1 MIVTK
6 KFLPRRT
13 FLQGIGV
20 TLALPLLDAM
30 VPALTASARTAAAP
44 VRRLGF
50 VYYPNGVIQEQWF
63 PSAAGA
69 GFEWTSTLNV
79 LAPLRDHL
87 VVLSGLNHE
96 PADPGAD
103 PAHPVAQAAWLSAVH
118 PITKG
123 GVRLGTTVDQVAARK
138 LGRFT
143 PLPSLELALEA
154 PSQIAC
160 DSGDCFF
167 SSTISW
173 RTPTTPNPM
182 EGHPRVVFDRLFGDV
197 SGSAQRRARIRQNAS
212 ILDSV
217 TREVDQLDRT
227 LGASDRTKLREYV
240 ESVREIERRLQQV
253 EARNSQSPLTLPD
266 RPVDIPE
273 SFGDHADIMFGLLTL
288 AFQTDMTRVFT
299 LLMGRESSN
308 RTFPEI
314 GVPDAHHTISHHN
327 SQPEAIAKKAKIDT
341 HHVQLLVS
349 FLEKLRAAADG
360 EGSLLD
366 HSLLL
371 YGSGLGDGNLHGHV
385 NVPVLLAGGCAGRLT
400 GGRHVACRPAT
411 PLANVYVSMLDMV
424 GVPDAEQFGDSTGP
438 LVSL

>member
-6 KFLPRRT
+6 RHLRRRT
-13 FLQGIGV
+13 FLRGSGV
-20 TLALPLLDAM
+20 ALALPLLDAM
-30 VPALTASARTAAAP
+30 VPALTPVANTAAAP
-44 VRRLGF
+44 VRRIGF

-63 PSAAGA
+63 PAAAGTA
-69 GFEWTSTLNV
+69 FEWTPSLGA
-79 LAPLRDHL
+79 LSPHRSRL

-96 PADPGAD
+96 PAEPGAD
-103 PAHPVAQAAWLSAVH
+103 SAHPVAQAAWLSAVH

-123 GVRLGTTVDQVAARK
+123 GVRLGTTADQIAARE

-182 EGHPRVVFDRLFGDV
+182 EGHPRVVFDRLFGDG
-197 SGSAQRRARIRQNAS
+197 GSADERRRLVRQDAS

-217 TREVDQLDRT
+217 TRELQRLDRT
-227 LGASDRTKLREYV
+227 LGATDRTKLGEYV
-240 ESVREIERRLQQV
+240 ESVREIERRLQRI
-253 EARNSQSPLTLPD
+253 EAGNRQSPLALPD
-266 RPVDIPE
+266 RPVDVPE
-273 SFGDHADIMFGLLTL
+273 SFGEHAEVMFGLLAL
-288 AFQTDMTRVFT
+288 AFQADMTRVFT

-314 GVPDAHHTISHHN
+314 GVPDAHHNISHHN
-327 SQPEAIAKKAKIDT
+327 SRPDAIAKKAKIDT
-341 HHVQLLVS
+341 YHVQLLTS
-349 FLEKLRAAADG
+349 FLDTLAKAQDG

-371 YGSGLGDGNLHGHV
+371 YGSGLGDGNLHGHD
-385 NVPVLLAGGCAGRLT
+385 NVPAVLAGGCAGRLE
-400 GGRHVACRPAT
+400 GGRHVALRSGT
-411 PLANVYVSMLDMV
+411 PLANVYVTMLAMV
-424 GVPDAEQFGDSTGP
+424 DVPGAERFGDSTGP
-438 LVSL
+438 IAGL

>member
-69 GFEWTSTLNV
+69 SFEWTSTLNA

-123 GVRLGTTVDQVAARK
+123 GVRLGTTADQIAARE

-197 SGSAQRRARIRQNAS
+197 SGSAQRRARVRQNAS

-217 TREVDQLDRT
+217 TREVDRLDRT

-253 EARNSQSPLTLPD
+253 EA
-266 RPVDIPE
+266 PE
-273 SFGDHADIMFGLLTL
+273 
-288 AFQTDMTRVFT
+288 
-299 LLMGRESSN
+299 
-308 RTFPEI
+308 
-314 GVPDAHHTISHHN
+314 
-327 SQPEAIAKKAKIDT
+327 QPEPAD
-341 HHVQLLVS
+341 
-349 FLEKLRAAADG
+349 AAR
-360 EGSLLD
+360 
-366 HSLLL
+366 
-371 YGSGLGDGNLHGHV
+371 
-385 NVPVLLAGGCAGRLT
+385 PP
-400 GGRHVACRPAT
+400 GRH
-411 PLANVYVSMLDMV
+411 S
-424 GVPDAEQFGDSTGP
+424 
-438 LVSL
+438 

>member
-1 MIVTK
+1 MIITK
-6 KFLPRRT
+6 RCLPRRT
-13 FLQGIGV
+13 FLRGAGV

-30 VPALTASARTAAAP
+30 VPALTATARTAAAP
-44 VRRLGF
+44 IRRLGF
-50 VYYPNGVIQEQWF
+50 IYYPNGVIQEQWF
-63 PSAAGA
+63 PATAGA
-69 GFEWTSTLNV
+69 DFEWPATLRA
-79 LAPLRDHL
+79 LAPLRDQL

-103 PAHPVAQAAWLSAVH
+103 SAHPVAQAAWLSAVH
-118 PITKG
+118 PTSRG
-123 GVRLGTTVDQVAARK
+123 GVRLGTTADQIAAQE
-138 LGRFT
+138 LGKFT

-182 EGHPRVVFDRLFGDV
+182 EGHPRVVFERLFGDA
-197 SGSAQRRARIRQNAS
+197 GSATQRRAQLEQNGS

-217 TREVDQLDRT
+217 LREVDRLERT
-227 LGASDRTKLREYV
+227 LGAGDRTKLREYV
-240 ESVREIERRLQQV
+240 EAVREIERRLQQV
-253 EARNSQSPLTLPD
+253 EARNSESPLALPE

-273 SFGDHADIMFGLLTL
+273 AFGDHAEIMFGLLTL
-288 AFQTDMTRVFT
+288 ALQTDMTRVFT
-299 LLMGRESSN
+299 LLTGRESSN
-308 RTFPEI
+308 RTYPEI

-341 HHVQLLVS
+341 YHVQLLAS
-349 FLEKLRAAADG
+349 FLGKLDGTPDG

-385 NVPVLLAGGCAGRLT
+385 EVPALLAGGCAGRLE
-400 GGRHVACRPAT
+400 GGRHVACTPGT
-411 PLANVYVSMLDMV
+411 PLANVYISMLDMA
-424 GVPDAEQFGDSTGP
+424 GVPRPERFGDSSGP
-438 LVSL
+438 VAGL

>member
-1 MIVTK
+1 MIITK
-6 KFLPRRT
+6 RVLPRRT
-13 FLQGIGV
+13 FLRGLGV

-30 VPALTASARTAAAP
+30 VPALTATARTAAAP

-50 VYYPNGVIQEQWF
+50 IYYPNGVIQAQWF
-63 PSAAGA
+63 PSVAGR
-69 GFEWTSTLNV
+69 GFEWPPTLSP
-79 LAPLRDHL
+79 LAPLRDGL
-87 VVLSGLNHE
+87 VALSGLNHE
-96 PADPGAD
+96 PAEPGAD

-118 PITKG
+118 PITRG
-123 GVRLGTTVDQVAARK
+123 GVRLGTTADQIAARE

-197 SGSAQRRARIRQNAS
+197 GSSDQRRSQIRQNAS

-217 TREVDQLDRT
+217 TREVDRLDRT

-266 RPVDIPE
+266 RPVDIPD
-273 SFGDHADIMFGLLTL
+273 SFEAHADIMFGLLTL
-288 AFQTDMTRVFT
+288 AFQADMTRVFT

-314 GVPDAHHTISHHN
+314 GVSDAHHTISHHN
-327 SQPEAIAKKAKIDT
+327 SKPEAIAKKAKIDT
-341 HHVQLLVS
+341 YHVQLLTS
-349 FLEKLRAAADG
+349 FLEMLRAANDG

-371 YGSGLGDGNLHGHV
+371 YGSGLGDGNVHGHV
-385 NVPVLLAGGCAGRLT
+385 DVPALLAGGCAGRLR
-400 GGRHVACRPAT
+400 GGRHVACQPAT

-424 GVPDAEQFGDSTGP
+424 GVPGAERFGDSTGP
-438 LVSL
+438 VVSL